1 MTYKEKE
8 TQLPNSNSF
17 KSSLTNQL
25 LNKLLT
31 STQKEMRL
39 DLMEELYLFIHLQQQ
54 IDPTN
59 QVTTVVIM
67 EVLLLSQLDYLLK
80 SLMQIKLCS
89 NQSDNK
95 VRMAE
100 MVIRL

>member
-31 STQKEMRL
+31 STQKGMRL

-54 IDPTN
+54 IDLTD

-67 EVLLLSQLDYLLK
+67 EALLLSQLDYLLK
-80 SLMQIKLCS
+80 SLMQIK
-89 NQSDNK
+89 
-95 VRMAE
+95 
-100 MVIRL
+100 